1 MTRHP
6 VGGYERAV
14 LFLYLRRA
22 PIFSRCTDEQLEE
35 VESCS
40 RFEQRLAGDE
50 LVRQGQ
56 PGNEFFVVMTGK
68 AEVLRGDQQI
78 AVLGEGDVFGE
89 LALFDPAPRNATV
102 RAAEPVSLVVIGREP
117 FHVLLGRS
125 AAIRDEILRGMAHR
139 IHELDAKI

>member
-1 MTRHP
+1 MTSQP

-35 VESCS
+35 VEALS
-40 RFEQRLAGDE
+40 RFEQRQAGNE
-50 LVRQGQ
+50 LVQQGE
-56 PGNEFFVVMTGK
+56 PGNEFFVIMSGK
-68 AEVLRGDQQI
+68 AEVLRGNQPI
-78 AVLGEGDVFGE
+78 AVLGHGDVFGE

-102 RAAEPVSLVVIGREP
+102 RAAEQVSLVIIDREP
-117 FHVLLGRS
+117 FHFLLGRS

-139 IHELDAKI
+139 LHELDSKI